1 MKVAA
6 VLNFIWT
13 LPAHRAAFH
22 AIARARGAASREAAA
37 ADNVV
42 GTGTVAEEEE
52 DRFVSFANGII
63 GHTTGVLTEALK
75 GLPVIRDT
83 LRSMGQPEVWGAL
96 DEEERGRR
104 TSQLDETTSLVKSSL
119 LLAAQTTPLLAVLT
133 EERTICQEFM
143 RGELVGRLAAMLVKG
158 VADLGGPRGLELK
171 VDNPES
177 YGFRPRALLKDLI
190 TATLN
195 LAREPAFVEAVAQS
209 GMWRAGEW
217 DKVASVVERIAL
229 TVRVAR

>member
-37 ADNVV
+37 ADNDD
-42 GTGTVAEEEE
+42 VAEEEE

-104 TSQLDETTSLVKSSL
+104 TSQLDETASLVKSSL
-119 LLAAQTTPLLAVLT
+119 LLAAQMTPLLAVLT
-133 EERTICQEFM
+133 EDRTICQEFM
-143 RGELVGRLAAMLVKG
+143 RGELVGRLAAMLIKRRRPRG
-158 VADLGGPRGLELK
+158 HARAGASRRPSTSPASPPSSRPSRRAACGGPW
-171 VDNPES
+171 
-177 YGFRPRALLKDLI
+177 
-190 TATLN
+190 
-195 LAREPAFVEAVAQS
+195 S
-209 GMWRAGEW
+209 GTRWPPSRS
-217 DKVASVVERIAL
+217 ASR
-229 TVRVAR
+229 